1 MTDWTKIIDDTRRKL
16 VGENYDTEEIACQAI
31 ERAFK
36 IRVATRMIEQVEAER
51 QALIERMVPRL
62 APPRHPNGTLSY
74 EDQWPNVVSDL
85 EQERYA
91 GLVQREV
98 A

>member
-1 MTDWTKIIDDTRRKL
+1 MTDWTKIIDDTRRRL

-51 QALIERMVPRL
+51 QALIERMVPRITGPQRSDGHL
-62 APPRHPNGTLSY
+62 AY
-74 EDQWPNVVSDL
+74 EDQWPNVVSEL